1 VAATSQQGASVIVTV
16 GHEASEKRRTTM
28 SAPATCDPCTSRDIH
43 GDPGPTRAAG
53 EATTSELLQHAAAGS
68 QAAWTELHRRYGR
81 LVVRAARRT
90 GLGERDAAD
99 AAQVTWMR
107 LFQHVGAIRDP
118 ERLPG
123 WLATTARRES
133 IRISMRAA
141 RLPVD
146 HGAHDV
152 EALGTTVAA
161 DAAVLERESVEALE
175 RAVEGLPD
183 RYRVLLRLLLSDEG
197 LSYAEISRRLKLP
210 VGSIGPMRGRG
221 LELLRRNFDARAE
234 VA

>member
-1 VAATSQQGASVIVTV
+1 MVEP
-16 GHEASEKRRTTM
+16 GHPAMEEGGHMT
-28 SAPATCDPCTSRDIH
+28 SAPATCVP
-43 GDPGPTRAAG
+43 GDADSDLGHVRIPG
-53 EATTSELLQHAAAGS
+53 EATNTELLCQAAAGS
-68 QAAWTELHRRYGR
+68 QAAWNELHERYGR

-90 GLGERDAAD
+90 GLNERDAAD

-141 RLPVD
+141 RLPLD
-146 HGAHDV
+146 DGAHDV
-152 EALGTTVAA
+152 ETLGTTVAA
-161 DAAVLERESVEALE
+161 DAPVLERESVETLE

-197 LSYAEISRRLKLP
+197 LSYAEISRRLHLP

-221 LELLRRNFDARAE
+221 LELLRRSFDGDADAA
-234 VA
+234 VGH

>member
-1 VAATSQQGASVIVTV
+1 
-16 GHEASEKRRTTM
+16 M
-28 SAPATCDPCTSRDIH
+28 SAPATCDPSTTPFLRGGEPSN
-43 GDPGPTRAAG
+43 GD
-53 EATTSELLQHAAAGS
+53 LLRRAAAGS
-68 QAAWTELHRRYGR
+68 QAAWAALHERYGR

-90 GLGERDAAD
+90 GLNERDAAD

-107 LFQHVGAIRDP
+107 LFQHVSDIRDP

-141 RLPVD
+141 RLPLD
-146 HGAHDV
+146 DGAHDV
-152 EALGTTVAA
+152 EALGTAVAA

-175 RAVEGLPD
+175 RAVENLPD
-183 RYRVLLRLLLSDEG
+183 RYRVLLGLLLSDEG

-221 LELLRRNFDARAE
+221 LELLRRSFDPGADA
-234 VA
+234 A

>member
-1 VAATSQQGASVIVTV
+1 
-16 GHEASEKRRTTM
+16 M
-28 SAPATCDPCTSRDIH
+28 SAPATCDPCTTPVLRGGEPSN
-43 GDPGPTRAAG
+43 GD
-53 EATTSELLQHAAAGS
+53 LLRRAAAGS
-68 QAAWTELHRRYGR
+68 QAAWKALHERYGR

-90 GLGERDAAD
+90 GLNERDAAD

-107 LFQHVGAIRDP
+107 LFQHVSAIRDP

-141 RLPVD
+141 RLPLD
-146 HGAHDV
+146 DGAHDV
-152 EALGTTVAA
+152 EALGTAVAA

-175 RAVEGLPD
+175 RAVESLPD

-221 LELLRRNFDARAE
+221 LELLRRNFDVGADA
-234 VA
+234 A

>member
-1 VAATSQQGASVIVTV
+1 
-16 GHEASEKRRTTM
+16 M
-28 SAPATCDPCTSRDIH
+28 SAPTTCNPCTTTACTTTAVRGGEPSN
-43 GDPGPTRAAG
+43 GD
-53 EATTSELLQHAAAGS
+53 LLRWAAAGS
-68 QAAWTELHRRYGR
+68 QEAWSELHTRYGR

-90 GLGERDAAD
+90 GLNERDAAD

-107 LFQHVGAIRDP
+107 LFQHVSAIRDP

-133 IRISMRAA
+133 IRISVRAA
-141 RLPVD
+141 RLPLD
-146 HGAHDV
+146 DGAHDV
-152 EALGTTVAA
+152 EAVGTAVAA

-175 RAVEGLPD
+175 RAVENLPD

-197 LSYAEISRRLKLP
+197 LSYAEISRRLRLP

-221 LELLRRNFDARAE
+221 LELLRRSVGADAA
-234 VA
+234 

>member
-1 VAATSQQGASVIVTV
+1 
-16 GHEASEKRRTTM
+16 M
-28 SAPATCDPCTSRDIH
+28 SAPATCDPLTTTVIVRGGEPSN
-43 GDPGPTRAAG
+43 GD
-53 EATTSELLQHAAAGS
+53 LLRWAAAGS
-68 QAAWTELHRRYGR
+68 QAAWAELHERYGR

-90 GLGERDAAD
+90 GLSERDAAD

-107 LFQHVGAIRDP
+107 LFQHVSAIRDP

-141 RLPVD
+141 RLPLD
-146 HGAHDV
+146 DGAHDV
-152 EALGTTVAA
+152 ETLGTAVAA

-175 RAVEGLPD
+175 RAVENLPD

-221 LELLRRNFDARAE
+221 LELLRRSFDPGADA
-234 VA
+234 A